1 MCKMCKFYGEM
12 RKFYGESGGGTS
24 SPIHARHF
32 PTPPCQ
38 QFFVKGNRSTSRKPT
53 TFNRALAAQLFSHT
67 KCYRTYRTS
76 KVKDTL
82 RHDEATAMLDI
93 NSKQK

>member
-1 MCKMCKFYGEM
+1 MVRCVNFMVKVAVELQVPYMQD
-12 RKFYGESGGGTS
+12 TS
-24 SPIHARHF
+24 L
-32 PTPPCQ
+32 TPPCQ

-82 RHDEATAMLDI
+82 RHDEATAMPDI